1 MMKKA
6 TQEKRS
12 TAIILHNFTMSLF
25 SQKASH
31 RNTNKKSVVIDDT
44 SDNKERKNYSVIDD
58 IKNVQFWS
66 PKYK

>member
-1 MMKKA
+1 
-6 TQEKRS
+6 
-12 TAIILHNFTMSLF
+12 MSLF

-31 RNTNKKSVVIDDT
+31 MNTNKKSVVIDDT
-44 SDNKERKNYSVIDD
+44 SDNKERINYSVIDD